1 MAAYITQKKENKLF
15 IYNYVIVSGSG
26 CTGNLNAKPDIWIT
40 RIKLVPGLPE
50 FESILYFLEFKW
62 KPINKSFKLQWFQ
75 LHSTPWSPHTHTHT
89 NCHLYITSSMGTV
102 IEVTH
107 IINALFSTTTLIR
120 AGYHLWLRYC
130 QFRRGTLSPKR
141 KTSTYIND
149 TSWWTWTS
157 TS

>member
-1 MAAYITQKKENKLF
+1 MFILCSYCPSSWTASKTRSCHMAAYITQKKENKLF

-107 IINALFSTTTLIR
+107 IINALLVPQ
-120 AGYHLWLRYC
+120 H
-130 QFRRGTLSPKR
+130 
-141 KTSTYIND
+141 
-149 TSWWTWTS
+149 
-157 TS
+157 